1 MDNKEI
7 GKRISELRKK
17 NNMSQQDLAD
27 KLNVSNKTI
36 SKWECGNGLPDVIAL
51 NNMANIFGITLD
63 ELMNSN
69 EPAEKV
75 EEPAVQ
81 QPKSEKKKRPV
92 LWVLLIVAAVVIISV
107 SAVLCFFLIPRDPEI
122 SESNIFNIDSNEN
135 ILSYT
140 QDNK

>member
-7 GKRISELRKK
+7 GRRISELRKK

-69 EPAEKV
+69 EPAEKI

-81 QPKSEKKKRPV
+81 QPKAERKNVRYYG
-92 LWVLLIVAAVVIISV
+92 LH
-107 SAVLCFFLIPRDPEI
+107 
-122 SESNIFNIDSNEN
+122 
-135 ILSYT
+135 
-140 QDNK
+140 